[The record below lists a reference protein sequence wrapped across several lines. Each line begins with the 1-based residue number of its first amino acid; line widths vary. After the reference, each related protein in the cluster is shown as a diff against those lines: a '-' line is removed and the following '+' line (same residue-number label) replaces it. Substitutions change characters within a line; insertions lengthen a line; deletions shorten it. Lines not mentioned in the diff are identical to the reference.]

1 MEAIIS
7 SRNVAILGLLL
18 RVNFLGINAD
28 TPRKLC
34 PLNQVRTGR
43 VIFVVV
49 ADCRRAIVVIL
60 LPFRDMP
67 ELDFAEIIDLIC
79 KEDSRFAKKAYDF
92 VRQGLDHTVKELRKK
107 QGKEVDRSFHVTG
120 PQLLEGMRIYSLDQY
135 GPMTLGSGQTPL
147 GQEVRVSTP
156 GAKTQY
162 DSGPVSGITR
172 EKNKSPVFVRHNKTT
187 VTHTVNQIPLSC
199 AM

>member
-1 MEAIIS
+1 
-7 SRNVAILGLLL
+7 V
-18 RVNFLGINAD
+18 
-28 TPRKLC
+28 
-34 PLNQVRTGR
+34 NQVRTGR

-135 GPMTLGSGQTPL
+135 GPMTKTVLNSWGVKRCRDFGAIVFNLIEYNIFSKTANDK
-147 GQEVRVSTP
+147 QEDFSDIYTFDEAFVKPFLSRNSRPV
-156 GAKTQY
+156 KT
-162 DSGPVSGITR
+162 TAR
-172 EKNKSPVFVRHNKTT
+172 KSPK
-187 VTHTVNQIPLSC
+187 
-199 AM
+199 AA